1 MQDNTSFTPPTPLNS
16 DTSSQTQMFAN
27 VGSTSSD
34 SISAQASGVADQG
47 AEKAATLVGQVKE
60 KAKTA
65 VEGQKAGVADQLET
79 LAGSVKKSGQQ
90 FRGQQDWIAEAI
102 ERGATE
108 LSTLATSLRES
119 DLSEILGNVQ
129 TFARRQ
135 PALFIG
141 ATFAAGFALA
151 RFGKIVAADVSTD
164 DLPTMPKVTHE

>member
-16 DTSSQTQMFAN
+16 DTSSQTQMFPN

-34 SISAQASGVADQG
+34 SFSAQASDVADQG

-79 LAGSVKKSGQQ
+79 LAGSVTKSGQQ